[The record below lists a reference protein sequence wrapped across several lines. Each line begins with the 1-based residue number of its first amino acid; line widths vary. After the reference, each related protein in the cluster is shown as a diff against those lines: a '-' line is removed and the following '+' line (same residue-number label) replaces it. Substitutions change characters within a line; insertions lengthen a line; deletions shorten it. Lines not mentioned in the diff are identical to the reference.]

1 MGISLHP
8 EHLKRYRD
16 LAVLIAKY
24 GRPGLVKQVGVEEAI
39 DETEPT
45 EPTDTDPKKLGE
57 ALANDLEKMGPTY
70 VKLGQLLS
78 TRYDILPEAYCDA
91 LARLQDNV
99 EPFPFEQVEQI

>member
-24 GRPGLVKQVGVEEAI
+24 GRPGLVKQVGLDEAI

-57 ALANDLEKMGPTY
+57 ALADDLEKMGPTY

-78 TRYDILPEAYCDA
+78 TRYDILPEAY
-91 LARLQDNV
+91 
-99 EPFPFEQVEQI
+99 